1 MEAGAVRELRDRVE
15 ISKAMD
21 LLDRAGALGGVLDRS
36 HQTEDAAG
44 GAQQCFAEHV
54 HMTQLPVLSDDA
66 HVEPL
71 LHLRP
76 CKLDQPATEGPAI
89 FLVNELPDRGW
100 ARTELRRV
108 YAEDPE
114 RLARAHDTVACPLP
128 LPAPDAGNALR
139 AGQLLRQ
146 AAVGD
151 VLIFGDFVRGHE
163 PSLAARDATMHVIEP
178 ALQPFEAD
186 RPRLGK
192 KRRFVT
198 ARAETGQRRSQLRD
212 RARYATADD

>member
-1 MEAGAVRELRDRVE
+1 
-15 ISKAMD
+15 
-21 LLDRAGALGGVLDRS
+21 
-36 HQTEDAAG
+36 
-44 GAQQCFAEHV
+44 
-54 HMTQLPVLSDDA
+54 MTQLPALSDDA

-76 CKLDQPATEGPAI
+76 CELDEPATERPAI

-114 RLARAHDTVACPLP
+114 RLARAHDAVACPLP
-128 LPAPDAGNALR
+128 LPASDAGDPLR

-146 AAVGD
+146 AAVGG
-151 VLIFGDFVRGHE
+151 VLILGDFVRGLE

-178 ALQPFEAD
+178 ALQPFEAG
-186 RPRLGK
+186 RPHLGK
-192 KRRFVT
+192 IGRFVT
-198 ARAETGQRRSQLRD
+198 ARAETRQRRPQLRD
-212 RARYATADD
+212 RVRYATADD